1 VGPIPLS
8 GPPVNLAYYPFTGN
22 SLASFDTDPLSTAS
36 SLSGTGLGTL
46 SFNTTYGVPAPSLS
60 LEAGSIPSSFLAS
73 SYLSFTITPNP
84 GYVLN
89 LNSFS
94 FQVSRIFNGNYT
106 VNYEV
111 RSSVDNFTTAVLSG
125 SNSSATAPTFDPV
138 STSLGP
144 SFVNLASVEFR
155 LYLWDSNNGA
165 NNRLL
170 LDNITVTGN
179 AVVIPEPSSL
189 AVAVALGLAGLGAAR
204 ASAGGAR
211 LRRARHLRSPRPG
224 GPVPAW

>member
-1 VGPIPLS
+1 MGPIPLS
-8 GPPVNLAYYPFTGN
+8 GPPVNLAYYEFWN
-22 SLASFDTDPLSTAS
+22 SLASSDTDPLSTAS

-60 LEAGSIPSSFLAS
+60 LEAASIPGAFTAT

-94 FQVSRIFNGNYT
+94 FQVSRIFNGSYD
-106 VNYEV
+106 VFYEV
-111 RSSVDNFTTAVLSG
+111 RSSLDGFTAAVLSG
-125 SNSSATAPTFDPV
+125 SNNSATAPTFATV
-138 STSLGP
+138 STTLGP
-144 SFVNLASVEFR
+144 SFLNLASVEFR
-155 LYLWDSNNGA
+155 LYLWDSNEGA

-179 AVVIPEPSSL
+179 AVLIPEPSSL

-224 GPVPAW
+224 GPVPAR